1 MPDGSDPEQGNFYSF
16 RNETGVIVAWPRRRQ
31 LPQRSLVS
39 ASEIGPSD
47 LKRSMI
53 LAAGRLIVRPP
64 AGAHDPRVSAR
75 LFPLTKRGEFGE
87 VLRRHLV
94 LWADHDGV
102 TSS

>member
-1 MPDGSDPEQGNFYSF
+1 MEVTVGMRMPDGPDPEQGNFYSF

-53 LAAGRLIVRPP
+53 LAAGRLIVRPQAHTIRMSTRAFSHSP
-64 AGAHDPRVSAR
+64 SAVNSERFCAGI
-75 LFPLTKRGEFGE
+75 
-87 VLRRHLV
+87 
-94 LWADHDGV
+94 
-102 TSS
+102 